1 LHRGTHYCTREH
13 KHTEDM
19 ATVAGQPQAGPSSGA
34 SSASSTAQASAVS
47 RSDSNPIR
55 SDAPMTVVTR
65 TTVATV
71 AGVAA
76 GAAYGVLKHQ
86 QPGQFAL
93 RQGVNAFAF
102 AFPFFALREYAVGPA
117 MAVITGTPFL
127 DRTAA
132 PSQIRSPRT
141 HNLAASTVS
150 GAIVGAGLAT
160 WVRGPKSLL
169 PGMTTFGIICFG
181 AQYLVNEAEIL
192 RIKLIAGYSGGG
204 LQRLQEQARS
214 ETSTMADPRSI
225 LSSGGAAAAVPA
237 TSPSSAASEASSSS
251 SWLSAMSPV
260 RRVSDEEYA
269 ARLQAQQEAATA
281 RIAALKKEAAELEA
295 QLADSSRA
303 GTGTQ

>member
-1 LHRGTHYCTREH
+1 MRL
-13 KHTEDM
+13 
-19 ATVAGQPQAGPSSGA
+19 PSPFPSSRCENMPLDLPWP
-34 SSASSTAQASAVS
+34 SSRARPSWTAQLHHH
-47 RSDSNPIR
+47 RSE
-55 SDAPMTVVTR
+55 VQER
-65 TTVATV
+65 TTWLLPP
-71 AGVAA
+71 
-76 GAAYGVLKHQ
+76 YQEPLS
-86 QPGQFAL
+86 AL
-93 RQGVNAFAF
+93 GWRLG
-102 AFPFFALREYAVGPA
+102 
-117 MAVITGTPFL
+117 
-127 DRTAA
+127 
-132 PSQIRSPRT
+132 S
-141 HNLAASTVS
+141 S
-150 GAIVGAGLAT
+150 G
-160 WVRGPKSLL
+160 GPKSLL